1 MKFGEKTYNI
11 SYLYI
16 QPTTDQKYIFFNS
29 RKFQRVKL
37 EFDLCLQL
45 LT

>member
-16 QPTTDQKYIFFNS
+16 QPTTDQKYIFLIPENS
-29 RKFQRVKL
+29 K
-37 EFDLCLQL
+37 E
-45 LT
+45 